1 MLQRLRLDNTIVAKV
16 ETQDIMAE
24 VQTGMIMAE
33 AIGVV
38 TVAMVAAPMVAVE
51 GPTMVERTLVMTFM
65 KGCVKKL
72 QTSDKTREP
81 YKKMHGD
88 N

>member
-1 MLQRLRLDNTIVAKV
+1 
-16 ETQDIMAE
+16 
-24 VQTGMIMAE
+24 MIMAE
-33 AIGVV
+33 TIGVV
-38 TVAMVAAPMVAVE
+38 TVAVAMVTAPMVAVE

>member
-1 MLQRLRLDNTIVAKV
+1 
-16 ETQDIMAE
+16 
-24 VQTGMIMAE
+24 
-33 AIGVV
+33 
-38 TVAMVAAPMVAVE
+38 MVAVE
-51 GPTMVERTLVMTFM
+51 GPTRVERTLVITIM

>member
-1 MLQRLRLDNTIVAKV
+1 
-16 ETQDIMAE
+16 
-24 VQTGMIMAE
+24 MIMAE
-33 AIGVV
+33 TIGVV
-38 TVAMVAAPMVAVE
+38 TVAVAMVTAPMVAVE

-81 YKKMHGD
+81 YKKMRG
-88 N
+88 NN

>member
-1 MLQRLRLDNTIVAKV
+1 MQMMDT
-16 ETQDIMAE
+16 
-24 VQTGMIMAE
+24 E
-33 AIGVV
+33 AIGAETIGLVV
-38 TVAMVAAPMVAVE
+38 EVAMVLVAMAV
-51 GPTMVERTLVMTFM
+51 VERTLVITIM